1 MDEEKINYLRKLQGI
16 IELEPKTYS
25 EIKGIINFE
34 YYEDVSKKRENY
46 IIKKQVEVL

>member
-1 MDEEKINYLRKLQGI
+1 MDEEKINYLKKLQGI
-16 IELEPKTYS
+16 IAQDPKEFC
-25 EIKGIINFE
+25 EIEGIIISE